1 MNVVVD
7 TSIAAAWYL
16 EESFSAP
23 AREWQQRIM
32 SGNVH
37 AMVPG
42 LHYLEF
48 ANVLRTYVRRHEMQ
62 RELAE
67 DIYALHQDAPLDLVE
82 PPRGNLLSVAFEYGA
97 TVYDAAYIAL
107 AQTYDCPLLTAE
119 RTTTPW
125 VVKLGKLAVTV
136 G

>member
-1 MNVVVD
+1 MNVVID
-7 TSIAAAWYL
+7 TSVAVAWYL
-16 EESFSAP
+16 DEAFSQE
-23 AREWQQRIM
+23 ARDWQQRIL
-32 SGNVH
+32 SGRVQ

-48 ANVLRTYVRRHEMQ
+48 ANVLRTYARRRELA

-67 DIYALHQDAPLDLVE
+67 DIYALHVDAPLDIVE
-82 PPRGNLLSVAFEYGA
+82 PPRASLLAVAVEFDA
-97 TVYDAAYIAL
+97 TVYDAAFISL
-107 AQTYDCPLLTAE
+107 AQTHDCQLVTAE

-125 VVKLGKLAVTV
+125 VVKLGKLAVTL